1 MGQEKSW
8 FLNVINLKYFFLN
21 IFFIFNIVISASPV
35 EELNSFFKNDL
46 SFTQTSFNKINRDY
60 DKSEGTFKR
69 NSDNSIKIDILSPFK
84 EIYFINEG
92 GVEIHDLEFN
102 QIKNIPLDQFNNFFV
117 NFIFNNSIDNTKISS
132 IKNKSFTLI
141 EDDKNFY
148 FEFIDENTLQIKF
161 KDNMEISNIIK
172 FFKSNK

>member
-1 MGQEKSW
+1 M
-8 FLNVINLKYFFLN
+8 
-21 IFFIFNIVISASPV
+21 
-35 EELNSFFKNDL
+35 
-46 SFTQTSFNKINRDY
+46 
-60 DKSEGTFKR
+60 
-69 NSDNSIKIDILSPFK
+69 SPFK

-102 QIKNIPLDQFNNFFV
+102 QIKNIPLDQFNNLFV

-148 FEFIDENTLQIKF
+148 FEFIDENTLQVKF

-172 FFKSNK
+172 FFKNNK